1 MKKIMIVVFSLTC
14 LCFQCGGTNS
24 GYARII
30 ILDKDN
36 NIVTGATV
44 TFLDHS
50 SHIVSSGTSDLKGIY
65 HYEQSAPIEEIL
77 EVTVDSPDD
86 QQHAAG
92 IIRIKPDEETEL
104 TLILD

>member
-1 MKKIMIVVFSLTC
+1 MIVVFSLTT

-24 GYARII
+24 GHARIT
-30 ILDKDN
+30 ILDSDH
-36 NIVTGATV
+36 NIVSGATV

-50 SHIVSSGTSDLKGIY
+50 SHIVSSGTSDENGIY
-65 HYEQSAPIEEIL
+65 LYEQATPMEEIL

-86 QQHAAG
+86 QLHDAG